1 LSFSGAIIVAM
12 PKGTLIT
19 QEMKVDFLE
28 HMRSGLTR
36 PEAAK
41 LVGSTGS
48 RFRSLCNPDSVN
60 YDERFTRIYNEV
72 MAAGGEHEQNRLELI
87 RSEVMR
93 RAMEGEVRLLEK
105 LSIVYDPDW
114 AFFRNQR
121 VEVQG
126 SLDSFVQAH
135 FSHLSSGQLETL
147 LEWVEQRSVTPAPLE
162 LVANEGE

>member
-1 LSFSGAIIVAM
+1 MQG
-12 PKGTLIT
+12 KLIT
-19 QEMKVDFLE
+19 QEMMVEFLE
-28 HMRSGLTR
+28 HLRSGLTR

-41 LVGSTGS
+41 LVGSTGT
-48 RFRSLCNPDSVN
+48 RFRALCNPDAAN
-60 YDERFTRIYNEV
+60 YDERFTRIYDEV
-72 MAAGGEHEQNRLELI
+72 MVSGGEHEQNRLEMI
-87 RSEVMR
+87 RAEVMR
-93 RAMEGEVRLLEK
+93 RALEGEVRLLEK

-147 LEWVEQRSVTPAPLE
+147 LEWVEQKSVGPAPLE
-162 LVANEGE
+162 LVATEGD